1 MSAAASAVLLAGLLG
16 SAATAAHASEAA
28 PAASATP
35 AVSATPALSATPA
48 AQAALAEENPKIS
61 GTITGEF
68 ETGTGKPVG
77 LGSTVHWTARL
88 TNSGDVPLRGVHLG
102 DLLGGA
108 DLPVGG
114 TVTLTTQT
122 TVGEDDLQTGAVI
135 VLIEASGT
143 TPQGVTVS
151 KSLNGGLTL
160 PGEHPHLSGELTG
173 VFEQVPVVP
182 GTVVTWT
189 VPVTNTGDVPL
200 RFVHLGDL
208 LGGADLAVGRTT
220 VMSVQSTVTQEDLNR
235 GSAGLATEVSGL
247 SPKDFRV
254 VHRLSGTLP
263 IPKAPVVPA
272 VPLTPATTVRP
283 AVPLEPS
290 TPVQPA
296 VPLEPASAVQ
306 PAVPVQPSSTVV
318 PAKAVSRTAALA
330 ETGSAATAVLPISGV
345 LLLAGATLLLA
356 ARRRRTT

>member
-1 MSAAASAVLLAGLLG
+1 MPTRPDRHARSDRPRRPRIIGAAASAVLLAALLG
-16 SAATAAHASEAA
+16 SEATAAHASEAA
-28 PAASATP
+28 PAASATRE
-35 AVSATPALSATPA
+35 AT
-48 AQAALAEENPKIS
+48 AALAEENPKIS

-68 ETGTGKPVG
+68 ETGTGRPVG
-77 LGSTVHWTARL
+77 LGSTVRWTARL

-143 TPQGVTVS
+143 TRQGVTVS

-208 LGGADLAVGRTT
+208 LGGADLAVGETA

-263 IPKAPVVPA
+263 IPKTPVVPA

-296 VPLEPASAVQ
+296 VP
-306 PAVPVQPSSTVV
+306 VQPSSTVV

-330 ETGSAATAVLPISGV
+330 DTGSAATAVLPLSAL
-345 LLLAGATLLLA
+345 LLLAGAALLLA
-356 ARRRRTT
+356 TRRRTA